1 MENISINTRR
11 VIIVVGVIISVATGY
26 LQYTRTD
33 ILGHDIVASMI
44 VFFIAAMIYVL
55 CVFSSLLFLGE
66 IDL

>member
-11 VIIVVGVIISVATGY
+11 VIIVVGVIISVAAGY
-26 LQYTRTD
+26 LQYTRAD

-55 CVFSSLLFLGE
+55 CVFASLLFLGE
-66 IDL
+66 MD